1 MKLSPGLVAE
11 LTVNLLLPWAAY
23 RAALPYW
30 CETGG
35 LVASAVPPLVWS
47 TVQLARFRRMDAL
60 SALVLFGI
68 VLSIA
73 AALAGGSA
81 RMLLMRE
88 SLASGAIGV
97 AFLASLALRK
107 PLVFHLARAT
117 LAREARDGAARLDA
131 LWAERPAFVASMR
144 LMTLVWGCGLVAEN
158 LLRAWMVWN
167 WPVERVLVVA
177 PFVGYG
183 VYGALMMWTLWYR
196 KVMRANALAGLPP
209 GGALG

>member
-30 CETGG
+30 GETGG

-117 LAREARDGAARLDA
+117 LAREAHDGAARLDA

>member
-30 CETGG
+30 GETGG
-35 LVASAVPPLVWS
+35 LIASAVPPLVWS
-47 TVQLARFRRMDAL
+47 TVQLARFRRVDAL

-117 LAREARDGAARLDA
+117 LAREAHDGAARLDA
-131 LWAERPAFVASMR
+131 LWAERPTFVASMR